1 MTDRRQESS
10 QESAVIT
17 QACND
22 SDLKEDGDRKEGGK
36 QTQQLG
42 WMTQC

>member
-1 MTDRRQESS
+1 MMIDRRQETS

-22 SDLKEDGDRKEGGK
+22 SDLKGDGDRKEGRK
-36 QTQQLG
+36 
-42 WMTQC
+42 

>member
-1 MTDRRQESS
+1 MDVGWLSVMMDRRQEIS

-22 SDLKEDGDRKEGGK
+22 SNLKGVGDRKEGGK
-36 QTQQLG
+36 
-42 WMTQC
+42 